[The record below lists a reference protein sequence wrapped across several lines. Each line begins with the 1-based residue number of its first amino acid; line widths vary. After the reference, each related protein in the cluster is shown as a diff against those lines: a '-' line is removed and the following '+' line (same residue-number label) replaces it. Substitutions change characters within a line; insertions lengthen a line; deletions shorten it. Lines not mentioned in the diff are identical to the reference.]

1 MSKGSGCESRRGRGV
16 RLYMRRGGGVEVTS
30 PESGR
35 TEARPRGQEPRAR
48 RGERDE
54 SEARETRNELGFGV

>member
-35 TEARPRGQEPRAR
+35 MEARLRVQEPRAR

-54 SEARETRNELGFGV
+54 SEAASQRGERDEK